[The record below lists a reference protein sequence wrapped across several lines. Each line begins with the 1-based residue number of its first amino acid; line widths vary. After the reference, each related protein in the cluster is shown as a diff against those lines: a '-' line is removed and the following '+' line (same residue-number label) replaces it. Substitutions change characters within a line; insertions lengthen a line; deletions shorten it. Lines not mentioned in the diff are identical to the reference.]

1 MLFAKLQFQ
10 ISEIPWN
17 NVRNCIYLRKDKTW
31 QFNWQNVIRRY
42 KCKCT
47 CICISLVKNDYKD
60 KERIICS
67 KCRSCRKWLLCW
79 SRGYTILWLHVMY
92 ILMYNLMYTYIHF
105 SVNVYSALYNIP
117 LFYLIPWCWNFVRT
131 HSFRIFLGEST
142 ETLQCFSCVHFHKI
156 SIPRS

>member
-1 MLFAKLQFQ
+1 MLFAILQFQ
-10 ISEIPWN
+10 ISEIPWT
-17 NVRNCIYLRKDKTW
+17 NVRNCIFLRKDRTW

-42 KCKCT
+42 KCKCIGT
-47 CICISLVKNDYKD
+47 CTSLVKNDYKD
-60 KERIICS
+60 KQRIICS
-67 KCRSCRKWLLCW
+67 KFRSCRKWLLCW
-79 SRGYTILWLHVMY
+79 SRGRTILWLHVMY
-92 ILMYNLMYTYIHF
+92 TLIYNLMYTYIHF
-105 SVNVYSALYNIP
+105 SINVYSALCNIP